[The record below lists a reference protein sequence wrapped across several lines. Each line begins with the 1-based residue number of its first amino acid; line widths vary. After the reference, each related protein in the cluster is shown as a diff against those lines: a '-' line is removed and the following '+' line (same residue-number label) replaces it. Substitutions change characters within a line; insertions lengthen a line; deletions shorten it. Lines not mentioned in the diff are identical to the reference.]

1 MNDRL
6 DEMIRRAPRTG
17 ASSEFTTRVMT
28 RVRDDAT
35 RRPLPSWRPALAV
48 AALAIVAVLS
58 GVSWE
63 KHQEAQRLEAIR
75 AEARQIEAELEAL
88 KKQSAQASEVYL
100 GGDGNK
106 EYVLDLRDLTAPSSQ
121 VRTVSHSQ

>member
-6 DEMIRRAPRTG
+6 DEMIRRTPRTG
-17 ASSEFTTRVMT
+17 ASSDFTTRVMA
-28 RVRDDAT
+28 RVGDDAP
-35 RRPLPSWRPALAV
+35 RARVSSWRPALALAVLVFV
-48 AALAIVAVLS
+48 AMLS

-63 KHQEAQRLEAIR
+63 KHREAQRLEAIR

-100 GGDGNK
+100 GGDGNR